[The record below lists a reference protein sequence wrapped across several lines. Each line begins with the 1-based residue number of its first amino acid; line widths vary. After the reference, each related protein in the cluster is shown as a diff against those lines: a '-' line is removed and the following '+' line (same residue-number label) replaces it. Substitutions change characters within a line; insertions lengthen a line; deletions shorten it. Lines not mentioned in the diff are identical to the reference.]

1 MSGTQVRFDS
11 IWRRTKADDYAAKLE
26 GQFRDSRERLAE
38 LNNWG
43 SLAWLYPHATA
54 TKLAHHYG
62 VEHNAQHF
70 LDADET
76 RDRYRP
82 SFRIASHVLHWGHV
96 PLSYAGAEGITR
108 ASHVDEHLKKVLE
121 SVLREVVAF
130 GSLRCTDD
138 GHREECFSDVL
149 EGDRPFE
156 LYKWLSAWLVARRW
170 KRIWKAVKP
179 LVPDHLDEDTI
190 KQETIRTLVCREDF
204 GYQLLDLCRLADY
217 IPRDLRQAGTAWL
230 SVDIEAL
237 WEVSPLRPDRAPEWS
252 LLSASRSYLEDRF
265 FVSPDAQLIHSL
277 AGRVIAQGLL
287 NQGLTKEGLLALL
300 TSGAGDAHYFS
311 TFADYHRRRLRQ
323 VEKWAKGE
331 QLGRLWRHIGT
342 FRNIQMSLPRLD
354 AEDSFSGRTGSG
366 RLSYPL
372 SSNYSAV
379 VERGSRDP
387 VGERRVISLCLHH
400 RDDPESSSARPA
412 LDIAL
417 DAQRRQRFVRDRDLV
432 NSGVAGW
439 LASQRIETRS
449 RETRRVGGVALGLDQ
464 ERSKE
469 LLVRV
474 QGHSAL
480 DPDRNFTRLRIDLR
494 RAASLGLP
502 EFLTGRT
509 VLELPLGV
517 ARSKAGVELFDFMKE
532 KCLQLASEGEKSLR
546 GYALEAAVAAD
557 QLLSPDDCVRRI
569 LLLGPTAL
577 SEEGKPTTE
586 WDVWRLDL
594 LKGRDW
600 RLAAIECTIAQT
612 AQKEEEERDRLEG
625 LRLSLQG
632 RFGDL
637 LEYQTRLAGI
647 SNGKL
652 TYTDAAR
659 GFTRT

>member
-11 IWRRTKADDYAAKLE
+11 IWRRTKADDYASKLE

-108 ASHVDEHLKKVLE
+108 AAHVDAHVKKVVE
-121 SVLREVVAF
+121 AVLKEVVAF
-130 GSLRCTDD
+130 GSLDCADEE
-138 GHREECFSDVL
+138 HREQCFVEVL
-149 EGDRPFE
+149 EGDKPFE

-179 LVPDHLDEDTI
+179 LVPDGADEDTV
-190 KQETIRTLVCREDF
+190 KRETIRTLVCREDF

-265 FVSPDAQLIHSL
+265 FLSPDAQLIHSL

-287 NQGLTKEGLLALL
+287 NQGLTKEGLLTLL
-300 TSGAGDAHYFS
+300 TSGAGDSHYFS
-311 TFADYHRRRLRQ
+311 TFADYHRRRLRVVQ
-323 VEKWAKGE
+323 KWAKGE

-342 FRNIQMSLPRLD
+342 FRNIQMSRSRLD
-354 AEDSFSGRTGSG
+354 AEDFFSGRTGSG

-372 SSNYSAV
+372 SSNYSVV
-379 VERGSRDP
+379 VERGLRDP
-387 VGERRVISLCLHH
+387 VGERRAVSLCLHH
-400 RDDPESSSARPA
+400 RDEPGSNFARPA

-417 DAQRRQRFVRDRDLV
+417 EAQRRQRFVRDRDSV

-439 LASQRIETRS
+439 LAARRIETRS
-449 RETRRVGGVALGLDQ
+449 REVRRAAGVALGLDR
-464 ERSKE
+464 EKCCE
-469 LLVRV
+469 LLGRV
-474 QGHSAL
+474 LGHSAL
-480 DPDRNFTRLRIDLR
+480 DPDRNSTRLRMDLR
-494 RAASLGLP
+494 RAASMEVP
-502 EFLTGRT
+502 EFLTGRA
-509 VLELPLGV
+509 VLELPLAV
-517 ARSKAGVELFDFMKE
+517 ARSKAGIELLSLLGE
-532 KCLQLASEGEKSLR
+532 KSLQMAIDGKKSLR

-557 QLLSPDDCVRRI
+557 QLLSVDDCARRI
-569 LLLGPTAL
+569 LFLGPTAL
-577 SEEGKPTTE
+577 SEEGTPTTE

-594 LKGRDW
+594 LKNRDW
-600 RLAAIECTIAQT
+600 RLAALECTITQT

-625 LRLSLQG
+625 LRQSLQG

-637 LEYQTRLAGI
+637 FEYQTRLATLSDGAL
-647 SNGKL
+647 K
-652 TYTDAAR
+652 YTDAAR